1 MIQSKDIGLNTAEIK
16 FHDTSA
22 GMFEGYAS
30 MFGGL
35 DSYKDT
41 VVPGAYKGTL
51 ENRSS
56 PILMLYGHNPGRV
69 LGKWLDVREDEKG
82 LKVTGEFTPGHT
94 EAQNVHASLKH
105 GALSGLSIGYKVPP
119 GGAEE
124 KDGVRLLKQIDL
136 FEISVVSMPAD
147 DAARVSLDS
156 VKSHIEEIE
165 TIRDLEVFLRDA
177 GSLSRSAATALVS
190 RCKSVFQG
198 EPAELAKLV
207 KERDELR
214 AALMKARTEVLNAKY
229 KLPI

>member
-1 MIQSKDIGLNTAEIK
+1 MIQSKDIGLATAEIK

-30 MFGGL
+30 VFNGE

-41 VVPGAYKGTL
+41 VIPGAYKHTL

-56 PILMLYGHNPGRV
+56 PILMLFGHNPGRV
-69 LGKWLDVREDEKG
+69 LGKWVDAKEDERG

-105 GALSGLSIGYKVPP
+105 GALSGLSIGYKIPP
-119 GGAEE
+119 GGSEE

-156 VKSHIEEIE
+156 VKSAIDDIE
-165 TIRDLEVFLRDA
+165 TVRDVEVFLRDA
-177 GSLSRSAATALVS
+177 GTLSRSVATALVS

-198 EPAELAKLV
+198 DPAELAKLM

-214 AALMKARTEVLNAKY
+214 AELLKVRTELLRTKY
-229 KLPI
+229 KLL